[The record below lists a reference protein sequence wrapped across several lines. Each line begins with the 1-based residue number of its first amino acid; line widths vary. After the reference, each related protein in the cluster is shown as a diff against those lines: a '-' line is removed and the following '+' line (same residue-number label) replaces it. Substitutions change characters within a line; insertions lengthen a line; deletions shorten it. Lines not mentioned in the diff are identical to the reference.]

1 MQFVFSTILLVGRQT
16 SLNSLVIDPVT
27 SNPPVLERGIVN
39 MMKRTGAEDLG
50 DFYPIRP
57 DCQADTPKPR
67 FKPRAGKTLSERRWN
82 AAFSEDG
89 HLDIEKVL
97 RRIQRGGV
105 HPAIKGSVWEFV
117 LGCFD
122 PNSTYEVRN
131 QLRQCRREQYIR
143 WKAECQH
150 MVPVIGS
157 GKLITTPIITDDGQ
171 PLTDSSINSTFS
183 DKRSIQW
190 MRALHQIGLDV
201 VRTDRA
207 LAFYDSEKNQ
217 AKLWDILAVYAWV
230 DNDISYVQGM
240 NDICSPM
247 VILLENEADAFWCFE
262 RAMRR
267 LLPIITKKSYTYP
280 NARERKLQVQRKFDG
295 GANSAEH
302 AFTKELDGGEYLF
315 AFRMLMVLF
324 RREFSFADSL
334 YLWEVRRIVVFVC
347 NSYKNEIYIVNW
359 KSLVARFLTEIDWF
373 QLMWAM
379 EYNPNIFSLY
389 EKPIAESDK
398 SAASVLNNKL
408 LKQCGKFERNKV
420 KTGCTDKQSALAVFL
435 VASVLEAKNKRILKE
450 AKGLDDV
457 VQILSD
463 ITGNMDARKVCK
475 DALKIHKKYLSKAR
489 HFYVNSPLTYHI
501 DAHSIPKAG
510 AILTSLSLP
519 TLDNDDEE
527 PEMQIG
533 FPTDVKHVAHIGWDG
548 PSMNGFH
555 SQPPYSSAPLSL
567 NRDVKEEGSTKWE
580 SEGSNRKGSR
590 APNSPAGVPSSP
602 GGSQSSPSRD
612 FPELPKSSRRR
623 SSTGTLAESPS
634 REKSDKPKQS
644 RRSSRNGT
652 KELDGT
658 RTSRDH
664 KDPSGESESHSN
676 LPDIPKKSRRKKS
689 KDVSVEGSTSRSRS
703 KAPAPEGGG
712 EAEMITKSSNNDGRR
727 QTGGSSTSRDGEES
741 GLSGIS

>member
-1 MQFVFSTILLVGRQT
+1 MVGCGGLT
-16 SLNSLVIDPVT
+16 
-27 SNPPVLERGIVN
+27 EIVDI
-39 MMKRTGAEDLG
+39 MKRTGAEDLG

-122 PNSTYEVRN
+122 PNSTYEERN
-131 QLRQCRREQYIR
+131 QLRQSRREQYIR

-157 GKLITTPIITDDGQ
+157 GKLITTPIITDVGQ
-171 PLTDSSINSTFS
+171 PVIDSVINSSFS

-190 MRALHQIGLDV
+190 MLALHQIGLDV

-207 LAFYDSEKNQ
+207 LAFYESEKNL

-247 VILLENEADAFWCFE
+247 VILLESEADAFWCFE

-267 LLPIITKKSYTYP
+267 L
-280 NARERKLQVQRKFDG
+280 RENFRCSASSMGVQTQLSTLSQVIKTVDPKLHQHLED
-295 GANSAEH
+295 
-302 AFTKELDGGEYLF
+302 LDGGEYLF

-324 RREFSFADSL
+324 RREFSFVDSL
-334 YLWEVRRIVVFVC
+334 YLWE
-347 NSYKNEIYIVNW
+347 
-359 KSLVARFLTEIDWF
+359 
-373 QLMWAM
+373 LMWAM

-398 SAASVLNNKL
+398 SAASMLNNKL

-420 KTGCTDKQSALAVFL
+420 KTGCKDQQSALAVFL

-475 DALKIHKKYLSKAR
+475 EALKIHKKYLSKA
-489 HFYVNSPLTYHI
+489 
-501 DAHSIPKAG
+501 
-510 AILTSLSLP
+510 
-519 TLDNDDEE
+519 
-527 PEMQIG
+527 
-533 FPTDVKHVAHIGWDG
+533 
-548 PSMNGFH
+548 
-555 SQPPYSSAPLSL
+555 
-567 NRDVKEEGSTKWE
+567 
-580 SEGSNRKGSR
+580 
-590 APNSPAGVPSSP
+590 
-602 GGSQSSPSRD
+602 
-612 FPELPKSSRRR
+612 
-623 SSTGTLAESPS
+623 
-634 REKSDKPKQS
+634 
-644 RRSSRNGT
+644 
-652 KELDGT
+652 
-658 RTSRDH
+658 
-664 KDPSGESESHSN
+664 
-676 LPDIPKKSRRKKS
+676 KK
-689 KDVSVEGSTSRSRS
+689 
-703 KAPAPEGGG
+703 
-712 EAEMITKSSNNDGRR
+712 
-727 QTGGSSTSRDGEES
+727 
-741 GLSGIS
+741 